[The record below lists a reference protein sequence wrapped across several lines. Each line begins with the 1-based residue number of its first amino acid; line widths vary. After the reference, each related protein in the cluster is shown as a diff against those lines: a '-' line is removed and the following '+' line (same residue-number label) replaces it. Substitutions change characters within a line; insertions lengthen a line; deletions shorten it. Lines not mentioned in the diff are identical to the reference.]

1 MVGLSSIWCH
11 TTWYTSS
18 LLHCAFC
25 NFDFVFQFDLI
36 MFTLKLPKTIKDHH
50 GSMPDVSRKLEKRLP
65 NRSVRD
71 SINTNILEYC
81 DSLQQR
87 NLLLQALNLEPH
99 CNSDNKINVT
109 KFSKSNP
116 SMRHLYVIAQEV
128 HSKSKYNSCFENTCN
143 CRHYHSWP
151 KHKIRKRNMTNK
163 RNYHNFGLLESGD
176 TKTCVDRNVQ
186 YLSEQKR

>member
-1 MVGLSSIWCH
+1 
-11 TTWYTSS
+11 
-18 LLHCAFC
+18 
-25 NFDFVFQFDLI
+25 
-36 MFTLKLPKTIKDHH
+36 MFTLKSPKMIKDYH
-50 GSMPDVSRKLEKRLP
+50 GSMPDVSKKLEKRLL

-99 CNSDNKINVT
+99 SNSNNKINVT
-109 KFSKSNP
+109 KLSKSNP

-128 HSKSKYNSCFENTCN
+128 HSKSKTNSCFENTCN
-143 CRHYHSWP
+143 CRQYHSWP

-163 RNYHNFGLLESGD
+163 RNYHNFGLLESSD
-176 TKTCVDRNVQ
+176 TKTRVDKNSQ
-186 YLSEQKR
+186 YCSEKKM